1 MHKHAYIAW
10 DRNFIYFCD
19 NWRKREFST
28 LHPKSRRVQH
38 KIGGMSQVHPRIPM
52 LVSSSHHQLFTGS
65 ASVYHIKNIVA
76 SSEAML
82 PLRQRKDCAPRRRT
96 RPRSRRM
103 RFAGADE
110 QISRATPP
118 PIYCTLVRKLV
129 RKKRCRGRQKNSSPV
144 LYRYVGGKE
153 TRGDRGITVYS

>member
-1 MHKHAYIAW
+1 
-10 DRNFIYFCD
+10 
-19 NWRKREFST
+19 
-28 LHPKSRRVQH
+28 
-38 KIGGMSQVHPRIPM
+38 
-52 LVSSSHHQLFTGS
+52 
-65 ASVYHIKNIVA
+65 
-76 SSEAML
+76 ML

-129 RKKRCRGRQKNSSPV
+129 RKKRCRGRQRIRARSIQIRRRERDERRQGHNGVQLGYLPV
-144 LYRYVGGKE
+144 LLLRATHLTEFEQTSDEVGLFNTCQLLYG
-153 TRGDRGITVYS
+153 RHSRCMMYSQGIHWTARSL